1 MGREHH
7 HICQSMKVLYYFLFG
22 IWFLLSLLPL
32 RILYIF
38 SDLLYLIICYIV
50 RYRHRII
57 WKNLSKSFPE
67 KQKEELRKI
76 EKRFYRWFCDYIVE
90 TIKLM
95 SMNSKQLKKRMV
107 FTGTELIDHYTSDGR
122 SCGIYLGHYG
132 EWEWITSLPLWIGK
146 KAQCMQIYHP
156 LESKRFDNL
165 FKYVREKQG
174 ALCVPMAET
183 LRRVVTYQQKK
194 QPIVMGYISDQVPFW
209 NNIHHWHNFLH
220 HDTPV
225 LTGSEK
231 VMKAAD
237 QVVFYGDVS
246 RIKRGYYRC
255 EMRLLTDTPKAVP
268 DYGITDMYF
277 EELEKTICRDP
288 SLYLWSHNRWK
299 RTHEEFNMRYNETT
313 GRVDLGSLEDIKKKK
328 EQQAYTS

>member
-1 MGREHH
+1 
-7 HICQSMKVLYYFLFG
+7 MKVLYSLLFG
-22 IWFLLSLLPL
+22 IWYLLSLFPL

-38 SDLLYLIICYIV
+38 SDILYLIVCYIV

-57 WKNLSKSFPE
+57 WKNLCESLPE
-67 KQKEELRKI
+67 KPEKELRKI
-76 EKRFYRWFCDYIVE
+76 EKGFYHWFCDYIVE

-95 SMNSKQLKKRMV
+95 TMSSKQLKKHII
-107 FTGTELIDHYTSDGR
+107 FTGTDKIDRYVEQEL
-122 SCGIYLGHYG
+122 SCAIYLGHYG

-156 LESKRFDNL
+156 LENKHFDDL
-165 FKYVREKQG
+165 FKYVRERQG

-183 LRRVVTYQQKK
+183 LRRVVAYQQKK

-209 NNIHHWHNFLH
+209 NNIHHWYNFLH

-231 VMKAAD
+231 VIKVAN
-237 QVVFYGDVS
+237 QVTFYGDVS

-255 EMRLLTDTPKAVP
+255 EIRLLTDNPKSVP

-277 EELEKTICRDP
+277 EELEKTIRRDP

-299 RTHEEFNMRYNETT
+299 RTHEEYNMRYDKTT
-313 GRVDLGSLEDIKKKK
+313 GRVDLGSLEEIEKRKKH
-328 EQQAYTS
+328 QAHTT